1 MTNQAAT
8 EYRNVPLT
16 ALEESKTNPR
26 RVFDDSALKELA
38 ESIRSQGILSPL
50 LVRPVA
56 DHRFEIVAGARRY
69 RAAFLAESETV
80 PVRIVHLT
88 DAQAL
93 EAQLIENLQR
103 RDVHPLEEAQGFRA
117 LLNLDEPKYSIEQI
131 AAKTGKSL
139 SYCLQR
145 IKLTELAAAVTEA
158 FARDEIGIGH
168 ALLLAKLQP
177 AEQEQALAACFRSDW
192 NGSADKARRILLP
205 VRHLK
210 EWIEQNILL
219 ILKDAPFSKSDA
231 TLNPAAGSCD
241 DCPKRTGANA
251 LLFADIAAS
260 SNIDACTD
268 PACYQ
273 VKVDGFVKQ
282 SIAAKPKLVQISS
295 AYGTATEGSA
305 ALPRNKYVEIRPQT
319 DSGKPTNQKQRDW
332 PEYKTCKYTTEA
344 IVTDGTEKGEIRTI
358 CANPECTIH
367 HARKQKSAMDTAF
380 KAEQEKRRREE
391 AIAQA
396 TGLRVL
402 KATRDAVPVRLMKRD
417 LLFVTERLAAALDER
432 RMAVIFR
439 LHGIG
444 KASGTGDAP
453 AKVLAS
459 FLRKAD
465 ESTIGRVLVAITIL
479 QAAHSPNESAKALRQ
494 AAEFYKVDVAAITVK
509 VKQEF
514 AAKEK
519 AQATRKATDKAKPSQ
534 PRTAAPKK
542 AKAA

>member
-1 MTNQAAT
+1 MTNQAT
-8 EYRNVPLT
+8 NEYRNVPLN
-16 ALEESKTNPR
+16 ALEESRTNPR
-26 RVFDDSALKELA
+26 RVFDEAALKELA

-50 LVRPVA
+50 LVRPIA

-69 RAAFLAESETV
+69 RAALLAEAETV
-80 PVRIVHLT
+80 PVRIVPLT

-131 AAKTGKSL
+131 AAKTGKSPA
-139 SYCLQR
+139 YCLQR
-145 IKLTELAAAVTEA
+145 VKLTELAAAVTEA
-158 FARDEIGIGH
+158 FAKDEIGIGH

-177 AEQEQALAACFRSDW
+177 AEQEQALAACYQEQYS
-192 NGSADKARRILLP
+192 SSKPKRILLP

-251 LLFADIAAS
+251 LLFADIAQ
-260 SNIDACTD
+260 DACTD

-273 VKVDGFVKQ
+273 AKVDGFVKQ

-295 AYGTATEGSA
+295 AYGTATSDSA
-305 ALPRNKYVEIRPQT
+305 ALPRNKYVEIRT
-319 DSGKPTNQKQRDW
+319 EKPTNEKQRDW
-332 PEYKTCKYTTEA
+332 PEYKSCKFTTEA
-344 IVTDGTEKGEIRTI
+344 IVTEGTEKGEIRTI
-358 CANPECTIH
+358 CANPECPIH
-367 HARKQKSAMDTAF
+367 HARKQKTATDAAF

-402 KATRDAVPVRLMKRD
+402 KATSDAVPVRLMKRD
-417 LLFVTERLAAALDER
+417 LLFVAERLAAVLDER
-432 RMAVIFR
+432 RLAIIFR

-444 KASGTGDAP
+444 KTSGAGDAP
-453 AKVLAS
+453 AKLLTS

-465 ESTIGRVLVAITIL
+465 ESTIGRVLVAITVL
-479 QAAHSPNESAKALRQ
+479 QAAHSPNESAKALRE
-494 AAEFYKVDVAAITVK
+494 AADFYKVDVAAVTTK

-519 AQATRKATDKAKPSQ
+519 AQTTRKATEEAKPKQ
-534 PRTAAPKK
+534 PRATAAGK

>member
-1 MTNQAAT
+1 MTNQVTT
-8 EYRNVPLT
+8 EYRNVPLN
-16 ALEESKTNPR
+16 ALEESWTNPR
-26 RVFDDSALKELA
+26 RVFDEAALKELA

-50 LVRPVA
+50 LVRPIA

-69 RAAFLAESETV
+69 RAALLAEAETV
-80 PVRIVHLT
+80 PVRIVPLT

-117 LLNLDEPKYSIEQI
+117 LLMLEEPKYSIEQI
-131 AAKTGKSL
+131 AAKTGKSPA
-139 SYCLQR
+139 YCLQR
-145 IKLTELAAAVTEA
+145 VKLTELAAAVTEA
-158 FARDEIGIGH
+158 FAKDEIGIGH

-177 AEQEQALAACFRSDW
+177 AEQEQALAACYQEQYSS
-192 NGSADKARRILLP
+192 GKPKRILLP

-251 LLFADIAAS
+251 LLFADIAQ
-260 SNIDACTD
+260 DACTD

-273 VKVDGFVKQ
+273 AKLDGFVKQ

-305 ALPRNKYVEIRPQT
+305 ALPRNKYVEIRT
-319 DSGKPTNQKQRDW
+319 EKPTNEKQRDW

-344 IVTDGTEKGEIRTI
+344 IVTEGTEKGELRTI
-358 CANPECTIH
+358 CANSECAIH
-367 HARKQKSAMDTAF
+367 HARKQKPATDTAF

-402 KATRDAVPVRLMKRD
+402 KATSDAVPVRLMKRD
-417 LLFVTERLAAALDER
+417 LLFVAERLAAVLDER
-432 RMAVIFR
+432 RLAVIFR

-453 AKVLAS
+453 AKLLAS

-465 ESTIGRVLVAITIL
+465 ESTIGRVLVAITVL
-479 QAAHSPNESAKALRQ
+479 QATHSPNESAKTLRE
-494 AAEFYKVDVAAITVK
+494 AAEFYKVDVAAITTK

-519 AQATRKATDKAKPSQ
+519 TQAARKATEKAKPSQ
-534 PRTAAPKK
+534 PRTEAAKK

>member
-1 MTNQAAT
+1 MTNQVTT

-26 RVFDDSALKELA
+26 RIFDEAALKELA
-38 ESIRSQGILSPL
+38 ESIRSQGVLSPL
-50 LVRPVA
+50 LVRPIA

-69 RAAFLAESETV
+69 RAALLADAETV
-80 PVRIVHLT
+80 PVRIVPLT

-117 LLNLDEPKYSIEQI
+117 LLMLDEPKYSIEQI
-131 AAKTGKSL
+131 AAKTGKSP

-145 IKLTELAAAVTEA
+145 IKLTQLAAAVTEA
-158 FARDEIGIGH
+158 FAKDEIGIGH
-168 ALLLAKLQP
+168 ALLLAKLHP

-219 ILKDAPFSKSDA
+219 ILTDAPFSKSDA
-231 TLNPAAGSCD
+231 TLNPAGGTCD

-251 LLFADIAAS
+251 LLFADIAQ
-260 SNIDACTD
+260 DACSD

-273 VKVDGFVKQ
+273 AKVDGFVKQ
-282 SIAAKPKLVQISS
+282 SIAAKPNLVQISS
-295 AYGTATEGSA
+295 GYGTKTSDSA
-305 ALPRNKYVEIRPQT
+305 ALPRNKYVEIRT
-319 DSGKPTNQKQRDW
+319 EKPTNGKQRDW
-332 PEYKTCKYTTEA
+332 PEYKTCKFTTEA
-344 IVTDGTEKGEIRTI
+344 IVTEGTEKGEIRTI
-358 CANPECTIH
+358 CANPECPIH
-367 HARKQKSAMDTAF
+367 HARKQKTATDAAF

-402 KATRDAVPVRLMKRD
+402 KATSDAVPVRLMKRD
-417 LLFVTERLAAALDER
+417 LLFVTEHLATVLDER
-432 RMAVIFR
+432 RLAVIFR

-444 KASGTGDAP
+444 KANGTGDAP
-453 AKVLAS
+453 AKLLAS

-479 QAAHSPNESAKALRQ
+479 QAAHSPNESAKALRE
-494 AAEFYKVDVAAITVK
+494 AAEFYKVDVAAITAK

-519 AQATRKATDKAKPSQ
+519 VQATRKATDRAKPIQ
-534 PRTAAPKK
+534 ARTGTPKK

>member
-16 ALEESKTNPR
+16 ALQESTTNPR
-26 RVFDDSALKELA
+26 RVFDDAALKELA
-38 ESIRSQGILSPL
+38 DSIRSQGVLSPL

-69 RAAFLAESETV
+69 RAAFIAEAETV

-88 DAQAL
+88 DAEAL

-131 AAKTGKSL
+131 AAKTGKSPA
-139 SYCLQR
+139 YCLQR
-145 IKLTELAAAVTEA
+145 VKLTELAAAVTEA
-158 FARDEIGIGH
+158 FAKDEIGIGH

-192 NGSADKARRILLP
+192 NGNQSKARRILLP

-231 TLNPAAGSCD
+231 TLNPTAGSCD

-251 LLFADIAAS
+251 LLFADIAQ
-260 SNIDACTD
+260 DACTD

-273 VKVDGFVKQ
+273 AKLDGFVKQ

-295 AYGTATEGSA
+295 AYNAATDGNA
-305 ALPRNKYVEIRPQT
+305 ALPRNKYVEIHT
-319 DSGKPTNQKQRDW
+319 EKPTNQKQRDW

-344 IVTDGTEKGEIRTI
+344 IVTEGTEKGELRTI

-367 HARKQKSAMDTAF
+367 HARKQKPATNAAF
-380 KAEQEKRRREE
+380 KAEQDKRRREE
-391 AIAQA
+391 AIAQS

-402 KATRDAVPVRLMKRD
+402 KATSDAVPVRLMKRD
-417 LLFVTERLAAALDER
+417 LLFVAERLAAVLDER
-432 RMAVIFR
+432 RLAVILR
-439 LHGIG
+439 LHSIG
-444 KASGTGDAP
+444 KANGAGDTP
-453 AKVLAS
+453 AKLLTS

-465 ESTIGRVLVAITIL
+465 ESTIGRVLVAIAVL
-479 QAAHSPNESAKALRQ
+479 QSAHNPNESAKALRE
-494 AAEFYKVDVAAITVK
+494 AAEFYKVDVAAITAK

-519 AQATRKATDKAKPSQ
+519 TQSARKATEKAKPKQ
-534 PRTAAPKK
+534 PRTTAAKK

>member
-16 ALEESKTNPR
+16 ALEESRTNPR
-26 RVFDDSALKELA
+26 RVFDETALKELA
-38 ESIRSQGILSPL
+38 DSIRSQGVLSPL
-50 LVRPVA
+50 LVRPIA
-56 DHRFEIVAGARRY
+56 EHRFEIVAGARRY
-69 RAAFLAESETV
+69 RAALLAEAETV
-80 PVRIVHLT
+80 PVRIVPLT

-117 LLNLDEPKYSIEQI
+117 LLMLDEPKYSIEQI
-131 AAKTGKSL
+131 AAKIGKSP

-145 IKLTELAAAVTEA
+145 VKLTELAVAVTEA
-158 FARDEIGIGH
+158 FAKDEIGIGH

-192 NGSADKARRILLP
+192 NGNQSKARRILLP
-205 VRHLK
+205 VRQLK

-219 ILKDAPFSKSDA
+219 ILKDAPFSKADA

-251 LLFADIAAS
+251 LLFADIAANS
-260 SNIDACTD
+260 SIDACTD

-273 VKVDGFVKQ
+273 AKVDGFVNQ

-295 AYGTATEGSA
+295 AYGTATSDST
-305 ALPRNKYVEIRPQT
+305 ALPRNKYVEIHAE
-319 DSGKPTNQKQRDW
+319 KPTNQKQRDW
-332 PEYKTCKYTTEA
+332 PEYKTCKFTTEA
-344 IVTDGTEKGEIRTI
+344 IVTEGTEKGEIRTI
-358 CANPECTIH
+358 CANPECAIH
-367 HARKQKSAMDTAF
+367 HARKQKSATDTAF

-402 KATRDAVPVRLMKRD
+402 KATSDAVPVRLMKRD
-417 LLFVTERLAAALDER
+417 LLFVAERLAAVLDER
-432 RMAVIFR
+432 RLAVLFR

-444 KASGTGDAP
+444 KANGAGDAP
-453 AKVLAS
+453 AKLLTS
-459 FLRKAD
+459 FLRKTD
-465 ESTIGRVLVAITIL
+465 ESTIGRVLVAITVL
-479 QAAHSPNESAKALRQ
+479 QSAHSPNESAKALRE
-494 AAEFYKVDVAAITVK
+494 AAEFYKVDVAAITTK

-519 AQATRKATDKAKPSQ
+519 TQAARKTAEKAKPSH
-534 PRTAAPKK
+534 PRTVTAKK